1 MAKRKMS
8 VECRGENK
16 TLTVFHSTHDTR
28 YSNWLSETMLQ
39 FEHPWLFLL
48 LLVQPLVWWL
58 SPPYKEQRE
67 ALQIPYLQRLAAL
80 TRQTPSKGAVVL
92 RRPRALVFLLPLWWV
107 LIVVALARPVWLAN
121 PIEKTESTRDLML
134 LVDLSG
140 SMETDDFKDPQGK
153 KISRLDAIKMV
164 LGDFIERRKSDRLGL
179 IVFGNEPFLQVPFTR
194 DHEVVRTLLDQTKTK
209 MAGPQTAIGDAIGL
223 AIKHFESSKSEHRVV
238 VLLTD
243 GNDTGSKVPP
253 RKAAE
258 IASQRGIMVH
268 TVAVGDPTA
277 AGEGKMD
284 IEALQAISSATKGSF
299 FRADDRV
306 GLDAIYR
313 ELDEIEPEK
322 IKTISYR
329 PKYPLFQWPA
339 GVVLVTFMAYHLL
352 MRVISRF
359 HTVSDRPKSAMTV
372 P

>member
-1 MAKRKMS
+1 
-8 VECRGENK
+8 
-16 TLTVFHSTHDTR
+16 
-28 YSNWLSETMLQ
+28 MLQ
-39 FEHPWLFLL
+39 FDHPWLFLL

-58 SPPYKEQRE
+58 SSPYKEQRDS
-67 ALQIPYLQRLAAL
+67 LQIPYLQRLANL

-107 LIVVALARPVWLAN
+107 LIVTALARPIWLAD

-140 SMETDDFKDPQGK
+140 SMETEDFKDPQGK
-153 KISRLDAIKMV
+153 RISRLDAVKMV

-179 IVFGNEPFLQVPFTR
+179 IVFGNEPYLQVPFTR
-194 DHEVVRTLLDQTKTK
+194 DHEVVRILLGQTKSK

-258 IASQRGIMVH
+258 IASQRGITVH

-284 IEALQAISSATKGSF
+284 IEALQAISKATKGSF
-299 FRADDRV
+299 SRADDRAQ
-306 GLDAIYR
+306 LDTIYR
-313 ELDEIEPEK
+313 KLDQIEPEK

-329 PKYPLFQWPA
+329 PRYALFQWPVGA
-339 GVVLVTFMAYHLL
+339 VVVTFLAYHLL
-352 MRVISRF
+352 MAAFSRRRRTIR
-359 HTVSDRPKSAMTV
+359 HPVPAMTHH
-372 P
+372 